1 ATPAGQLRRSSAA
14 NSLAAPA
21 TTNQPVITHT
31 PSRNHRSGLAV
42 ASPSNAQISNPR
54 ATIPAPTT
62 AALVPQE
69 RRPDSAHTPA
79 RSILPP
85 SSGRP
90 GNTLNTPTA
99 ALAMPHSSTNNHT
112 GPPAGI
118 ARSNSPNNA
127 ANTTDTRGPAAAT
140 AASSRDLTGVREISA
155 SPPSRYSRNH

>member
-1 ATPAGQLRRSSAA
+1 TSTTPCPDAAVSASATGISAGSCNTGRTNSAKATPAGQLRRSSAA

-127 ANTTDTRGPAAAT
+127 A
-140 AASSRDLTGVREISA
+140 
-155 SPPSRYSRNH
+155 